1 MIPSTKTTATYMGHH
16 KHSFVGFLLLLLWS
30 CLNGIGHD
38 LVEGRCWGIER
49 EALLAL
55 KEGLTFK
62 EGLIDDSNT
71 LSSWIGQDCCKWAGV
86 GCDNQ
91 TSHVIILNLRNPYAE
106 SDDPLILQIHSL
118 GGTITPSLQ
127 YLKHLSYLDMS
138 HNDFGGIQ
146 IPNFFGMLHN
156 LEYLNLSFASFG
168 GQIPPSLGNL
178 SSLQY
183 LDVAQF
189 EEDIHVRDLH
199 WLAGL
204 SSLRHLNLGGVN
216 LNAMGERWIQAINK
230 IPSLLELYLPRCQLA
245 HLPLTLPFL
254 NFTSLLT
261 IDMSENDFNSILP
274 NWLYNLTKLQ
284 HLNLQA
290 SGFNVTGS
298 THKQPENLCNLQTL
312 DLSYNYFYGE
322 IKYLLADF
330 QGCWNTSLMWLE
342 LSSSE
347 FVGSLPNSLGE
358 LKNLQYFAICDNNL
372 TGSLPN
378 SLATLRHLQYLDLSS
393 NSFSGSIPE
402 SIGNLSSLRML
413 DLSNNIMNGTIPESF
428 GQLLELVEVRLN
440 SPSDPFYTVDLDQ
453 TFKPWFG
460 VYSIPF
466 SPDGFYPN
474 YYTYNSWNGVFTK
487 AHLINLT
494 SLENII
500 LTVPSPSS
508 LVFNVSYDWVPPF
521 MLKEIH
527 IENCLIGKF
536 PAWLKSQSELI
547 LARLSNTGI
556 SDTIPETWFS
566 RISTQIKLLDLS
578 KNKIKGRLPRTLVYQ
593 DLRFIDLSS
602 NLFEGPIPFWSTE
615 TETLYLHDNLF
626 SGPIPENIGELM
638 PGLIELVISWNRLQG
653 SIPSSLCKIKSLEI
667 LSLGSNRLSGELP
680 DCWNQSQII
689 KALDVANN
697 SISGRIPRSI
707 CFLTGLQFLL
717 LSKNN
722 FRGKI
727 PACLQNCSGLQS
739 LDVGE
744 NRLSGKLH
752 PSIGRNLNILRV
764 GSNSLTGKIPPELC
778 IMNCVHILDLSNNS
792 FFGVIPKC
800 VNKLRMSVIGDPCPW
815 FISTPFSK
823 FKEHATIMTKGTKLD
838 YGGKILEYVNNIDL
852 SRNNLT
858 GRIPEEITT
867 IPGLGILNLSMN
879 HLSGSIPSKIGNL
892 RWLESLDL
900 SHNQLSGQIPQSLS
914 NLTSLSYLNLSDN
927 NLTGKIP
934 SGNQLETL
942 NDPSIYEG
950 NPLLCGFPLPIKCP
964 GDSTSP
970 GSPPTNKNHDDD
982 SNKDYDKIWLAVSII
997 TGFIVGFWG
1006 VCGSLALKKSWRHA
1020 FFGYVNQMNEKIL
1033 LWITLKV
1040 ARYKRRLEE
1049 PNN

>member
-1 MIPSTKTTATYMGHH
+1 MGHH

-30 CLNGIGHD
+30 CLNSIGLD

-49 EALLAL
+49 GALLAF
-55 KEGLTFK
+55 KEGLT
-62 EGLIDDSNT
+62 DDSNR

-216 LNAMGERWIQAINK
+216 LNATGERWIQAINK
-230 IPSLLELYLPRCQLA
+230 FPSLLELYLSGCQLA

-261 IDMSENDFNSILP
+261 IDMSANNFNSTLP

-284 HLNLQA
+284 HLNLHLNA
-290 SGFNVTGS
+290 FNGVGLI
-298 THKQPENLCNLQTL
+298 HKQPGNLCNLQIL
-312 DLSYNYFYGE
+312 DLSYNKFHGE
-322 IKYLLADF
+322 IKYLLGDF
-330 QGCWNTSLMWLE
+330 QGCSNTSLMWLQ
-342 LSSSE
+342 LSYNK
-347 FVGSLPNSLGE
+347 FVGSLPNSLSE
-358 LKNLQYFAICDNNL
+358 LKNLQYFDVSNNSL
-372 TGSLPN
+372 AGSLPN
-378 SLATLRHLQYLDLSS
+378 SLATLRYLQHLDLSS

-413 DLSNNIMNGTIPESF
+413 DLSDNIMNGTIPESF
-428 GQLLELVEVRLN
+428 GQLLELVQVRLN
-440 SPSDPFYTVDLDQ
+440 FPLDPLSTFHLDP

-460 VYSIPF
+460 AHFTYSPYN
-466 SPDGFYPN
+466 GFEPN
-474 YYTYNSWNGVFTK
+474 HYKYNLWNGVFTE

-500 LTVPSPSS
+500 LTVAFPSS

-527 IENCLIGKF
+527 IENCLMSKF
-536 PAWLKSQSELI
+536 PAWLKSQSKLTYV
-547 LARLSNTGI
+547 LLRNAGI

-566 RISTQIKLLDLS
+566 RISTRIERLNLS
-578 KNKIKGRLPRTLVYQ
+578 KNKIKGRLPRTLASQ
-593 DLRFIDLSS
+593 NLHFIDLSS

-615 TETLYLHDNLF
+615 VDTLYLHDNLL
-626 SGPIPENIGELM
+626 SGPIPGNIDELM
-638 PGLIELVISWNRLQG
+638 PELMELDISWNRLQG
-653 SIPSSLCKIKSLEI
+653 TIPSSLCKIKGLEI

-680 DCWNQSQII
+680 NCWNQSQRINV
-689 KALDVANN
+689 LDVANN
-697 SISGRIPRSI
+697 SISGKIPRSI
-707 CFLTGLQFLL
+707 CFLTSLQFLL

-722 FRGKI
+722 FHGKI
-727 PACLQNCSGLQS
+727 PACLQNCSSLWS
-739 LDVGE
+739 LDVGG
-744 NRLSGKLH
+744 NRLSGEL
-752 PSIGRNLNILRV
+752 PSLIGENLSILRA

-778 IMNCVHILDLSNNS
+778 IMKCVHILDLSNNS
-792 FFGVIPKC
+792 FSGVIPNC
-800 VNKLRMSVIGDPCPW
+800 VNNLTTLVTRDPCP
-815 FISTPFSK
+815 FFSNNNI
-823 FKEHATIMTKGTKLD
+823 FSQFSEHATVITKGTKLD
-838 YGGKILEYVNNIDL
+838 YGGKNLEYVNNIDL

-867 IPGLGILNLSMN
+867 IPALTILNLSMN
-879 HLSGSIPSKIGNL
+879 HLNGSIPNKIGNL

-914 NLTSLSYLNLSDN
+914 NLTSLSYLNLSYN

-950 NPLLCGFPLPIKCP
+950 NHLLCGFPLPGKCP
-964 GDSTSP
+964 GDSTSI
-970 GSPPTNKNHDDD
+970 GSLPPNKNHDDD
-982 SNKDYDKIWLAVSII
+982 DYRDYDKIWLAVSII
-997 TGFIVGFWG
+997 TGFLVGFWG
-1006 VCGSLALKKSWRHA
+1006 VCGSLALKKSWRHV

-1033 LWITLKV
+1033 LWIALKV
-1040 ARYKRRLEE
+1040 ARSKRRLEE
-1049 PNN
+1049 PSN